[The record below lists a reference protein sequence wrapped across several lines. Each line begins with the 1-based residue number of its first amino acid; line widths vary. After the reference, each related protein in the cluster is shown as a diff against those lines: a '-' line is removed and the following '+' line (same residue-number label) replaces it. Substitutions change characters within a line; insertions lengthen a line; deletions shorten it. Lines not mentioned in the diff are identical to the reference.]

1 MIKKAL
7 KTTGVCLAAIAA
19 GVVAQLT
26 GLAAG
31 ELLGKAGLPQITE
44 IIVSAILYP
53 LLTFIGIKLIVGKAF
68 KYDLKSFRIGKPDIK
83 LYWLGAAII
92 LPLTVTAVYQFT
104 NGHWIMCNTEN
115 TSALILTAQS
125 ILWTGLAA
133 GISEELIFRGAIMGA
148 IEKEYNRKAAVLIPS
163 IAFAA
168 VHIAGRSLSLRSILL
183 LMAAGTLVGVM
194 FSLIEIQSGS
204 FWNNAMVHAGWNTII
219 LGILHTDA
227 KPSSDSVFTYVLDS
241 KSELLTGGDF
251 GIESSLV
258 AVIAYSVVIV
268 MAFALMAGKRHQP
281 QLRKSIN
288 Y

>member
-1 MIKKAL
+1 MLKKLL
-7 KTTGVCLAAIAA
+7 KTIGICIAAIAV

-31 ELLGKAGLPQITE
+31 ELLVKLGLPE
-44 IIVSAILYP
+44 ISGIAVSAVLYP
-53 LLTFIGIKLIVGKAF
+53 LLTFIGIKLVAGKAF
-68 KYDLKSFRIGKPDIK
+68 KYDLKEFRIVKPDIK

-92 LPLTVTAVYQFT
+92 LPLTVTAVYQFM
-104 NGHWIMCNTEN
+104 NGHWIMCDTQSV
-115 TSALILTAQS
+115 SALTLTAQS

-148 IEKEYNRKAAVLIPS
+148 IEKEYNSKAAVLIPS

-194 FSLIEIQSGS
+194 FSLIEIESGS
-204 FWNNAMVHAGWNTII
+204 FWNNAIVHAGWNAII

-227 KPSSDSVFTYVLDS
+227 APAESSVFTYVLDS
-241 KSELLTGGDF
+241 KSELITGGDF

-258 AVIAYSVVIV
+258 AVIAYSIVIA
-268 MAFALMAGKRHQP
+268 MAFALMKKDRYQP
-281 QLRKSIN
+281 KLQKSFN